1 MAHALT
7 SVYVKKKL
15 MVRYFTP
22 SQQNMLKVGTVGL
35 ATVKNRVQKAL
46 DADDKA
52 APPLNKRYAITKSR
66 LWHKRAIR
74 DLTFTGDMMRNLQVR
89 EVTYNTAKANLS
101 TRKDRGKGRAHAGFF
116 AKRTGS
122 SWLAFSPTNTT
133 DTIRAAFEIFG
144 EQFRRQIGS

>member
-7 SVYVKKKL
+7 SVYVKKKM

-46 DADDKA
+46 DANDQT
-52 APPLNKRYAITKSR
+52 APPLNRGYAVTKSR
-66 LWHKRAIR
+66 LWRKRAVR

-101 TRKDRGKGRAHAGFF
+101 TRKDRNKGRAHAAFF

-122 SWLAFSPTNTT
+122 SWLAFSPTNAT

-144 EQFRRQIGS
+144 EQFRRQIGP